1 MVEGPPPATDVD
13 HISALRNI
21 EEALGAFED
30 GEADLATTQRRVQS
44 VLQSYATEFEAEE
57 RRPYR
62 AHGEEPADGVVVV
75 APDPETAD
83 SRVRS
88 LKNAEDA
95 TFDVEPL

>member
-1 MVEGPPPATDVD
+1 MRPGAPPTTDVD
-13 HISALRNI
+13 HISALRNV
-21 EEALGAFED
+21 EEALRAFEN

-62 AHGEEPADGVVVV
+62 AHGEAPADGVVVV
-75 APDPETAD
+75 APDPETAK

-88 LKNAEDA
+88 LSDVDHAMFE
-95 TFDVEPL
+95 VEPL

>member
-1 MVEGPPPATDVD
+1 MQGPSPPTDVD

-62 AHGEEPADGVVVV
+62 AHGEEPADGTVVV
-75 APDPETAD
+75 APDIETAKG
-83 SRVRS
+83 RVRD
-88 LKNAEDA
+88 LTAAESAD
-95 TFDVEPL
+95 FSVEPL